1 MTLAFGAV
9 TLILFLAIGVGL
21 YVSVASA
28 LLDEIDTGLRFRAA
42 TIQAQAPIRLED
54 PVALDPKLAEPGE
67 ALAQVVAADG
77 AVLQASPPQL
87 TVPVLPAEVTRSLD
101 GQTTFERPVPG
112 IGGLTR
118 LLAVPVESGESGPRR
133 SIVVVGASMQDR
145 ADTLHL
151 LAGFLGVAEPLALL
165 VACVAGWRVAGT
177 ALGPVERMR
186 SEAAAVAVSGL
197 DRRLTVPRGDDEI
210 TRLGRTLNEMLD
222 RLESAF
228 RGERRFLDTA
238 SHELRTPLAAL
249 RAELD
254 LALARPRGL
263 AETRAALMSASEE
276 TDRLTRLAEDL
287 LVLARAQQGRLPL
300 HRTQTS
306 LRELVTGTARRW
318 RSRAAA
324 AGVRIDVQAA
334 DTPVFVDPTRIR
346 QALDNLL
353 DNAVRHCPHGAE
365 ITMFAVV
372 RQGTVRI
379 QVSDGGPGLP
389 DDVTTVPAVDGE
401 TRPAAGLGL
410 RIVGAVAEAHRGTL
424 ELGNRPEGGARIT
437 LTLPAPPGP

>member
-21 YVSVASA
+21 YASVASA

-42 TIQAQAPIRLED
+42 TIQAQAPIRPED
-54 PVALDPKLAEPGE
+54 PVALDPQLAEPGE

-77 AVLQASPPQL
+77 AVLQASPAQL

-101 GQTTFERPVPG
+101 GQATFERPVPG
-112 IGGLTR
+112 IAGTTR
-118 LLAVPVESGESGPRR
+118 LLAVPVESGPRR
-133 SIVVVGASMQDR
+133 STVVVGASMQDR

-165 VACVAGWRVAGT
+165 VACLAGWRVAGA

-186 SEAAAVAVSGL
+186 GEAAAVAVSGL
-197 DRRLTVPRGDDEI
+197 DRRLSVPPGDDEI

-222 RLESAF
+222 RLETSF
-228 RGERRFLDTA
+228 RAERRFLDTA

-263 AETRAALMSASEE
+263 TETRAALMSASEE

-306 LRELVTGTARRW
+306 LRELVTGTVQRW

-324 AGVRIDVQAA
+324 AGVRIDVQAP

-389 DDVTTVPAVDGE
+389 DDVATVPAVDGE
-401 TRPAAGLGL
+401 PRPAAGLGL
-410 RIVGAVAEAHRGTL
+410 RIVRAVAEAHRGTL

-437 LTLPAPPGP
+437 LTLPAPPAP